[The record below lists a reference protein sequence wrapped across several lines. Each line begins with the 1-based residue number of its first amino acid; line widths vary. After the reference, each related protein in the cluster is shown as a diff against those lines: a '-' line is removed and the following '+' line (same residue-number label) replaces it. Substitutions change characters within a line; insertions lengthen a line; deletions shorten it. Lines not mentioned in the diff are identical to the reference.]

1 MTIEQL
7 NNEIVALD
15 KRISNI
21 CRQINLPTTEND
33 IKSQMDEFL
42 QVKFQILKLIHLI
55 IFMYVYNNFR
65 WLKMRLN
72 CYMVS

>member
-21 CRQINLPTTEND
+21 SRQINLPSTEED
-33 IKSQMDEFL
+33 IKMQMSEFL
-42 QVKFQILKLIHLI
+42 QVGGMKK
-55 IFMYVYNNFR
+55 IFKTIFIR
-65 WLKMRLN
+65 FF
-72 CYMVS
+72 

>member
-21 CRQINLPTTEND
+21 SRQINLQSTEED
-33 IKSQMDEFL
+33 IKIQMKEFL
-42 QVKFQILKLIHLI
+42 EV
-55 IFMYVYNNFR
+55 
-65 WLKMRLN
+65 
-72 CYMVS
+72 